1 MSETRTDIRS
11 TSPENFERLYSSLSE
26 TEKALISAYMNT
38 TFALLK
44 NMQDMLDRKKKG
56 A

>member
-1 MSETRTDIRS
+1 MNETRTDIRS
-11 TSPENFERLYSSLSE
+11 TTPENFERLYSALTES
-26 TEKALISAYMNT
+26 EKALITAYMNT

-44 NMQDMLDRKKKG
+44 NMQDMLERKKG